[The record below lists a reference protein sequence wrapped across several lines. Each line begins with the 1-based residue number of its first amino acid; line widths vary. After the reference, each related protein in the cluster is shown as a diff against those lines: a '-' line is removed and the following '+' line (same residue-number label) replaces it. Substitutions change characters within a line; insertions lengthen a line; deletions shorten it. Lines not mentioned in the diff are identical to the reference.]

1 MGRLLFLVLFCRILF
16 SYFTLLLYFTMFQKR
31 ISSNFELGCSQ
42 LTSALWAE
50 KIGGSKAKIM
60 INEHNCSRE
69 EKRVGSGVVV
79 RLVAMVPSGGD
90 ATRPGER

>member
-31 ISSNFELGCSQ
+31 ISSNFELGYSQ

-69 EKRVGSGVVV
+69 KKRVGSGVVV